1 MAQEIR
7 DVVFNIQVRTED
19 GTVKIEGLTKGFVK
33 AETAFKKMQTTL
45 KSTNEAI
52 KGAGISTG
60 LANTA
65 VLEFGRTVSD
75 APYGIQ
81 GMGNNISQLAS
92 VLGEMAQQA
101 KEGGSV
107 IGSLRQ
113 AFTGPLGIV
122 VAIQLAV
129 AGIEMFSRTLRG
141 AKKETEDFKKS
152 IDEINESYNNQQAVL
167 EALGRAAIY
176 SPEARQAFADNM
188 KEVREYLEAAAT
200 VGDITPDVIDEA
212 IRLGINLLEARRE
225 ATIAEKEYYNLIKD
239 TTLTEQERITAG
251 TELAEVFA
259 KVTAA
264 ENALI
269 LKKQE
274 DVVVTDEIIEQTR
287 KQVKEVENLQK
298 ISFALGKDTDGET
311 IFESLFPLI
320 RDDEG
325 NIVDV
330 VGGQAARRLIKIGE
344 KSVSEFQK
352 WAKETEAGREAGE
365 EDWLL
370 RKIGLTPDQFAEKA
384 KMIEQGLNA
393 AFDLVDSRF
402 ERELALEKN
411 KTTALNDQL
420 RLRLRN
426 EQLTAEE
433 RDKINQQISN
443 NEADLVKRQ
452 NEIEKK
458 RFQLNKAQGISNAI
472 INTSVAVSK
481 VLPNLPLAAFVGALG
496 AAQVATIAS
505 QAFVQNPSPNPN
517 LVSQR
522 GSGPAESQGPA
533 FNIVGASGQS
543 QLAQAIAAQQ
553 RDPVRAYVVAGEVTT
568 AQSLERN
575 KIQEASI

>member
-19 GTVKIEGLTKGFVK
+19 GAVKIDGLTKGFVK

-45 KSTNEAI
+45 NSTNEAI

-65 VLEFGRTVSD
+65 ILEFGRTVSD

-92 VLGEMAQQA
+92 IFGQMAQAA
-101 KEGGSV
+101 KESGDS
-107 IGSLRQ
+107 IQKALRT
-113 AFTGPLGIV
+113 AFFGPLGII
-122 VAIQLAV
+122 VAVQVAV
-129 AGIEMFSRTLRG
+129 AGIELLYRTLRKG
-141 AKKETEDFKKS
+141 KKEAEDFKKS
-152 IDEINESYNNQQAVL
+152 VDQINESYNNQQAIL
-167 EALGRAAIY
+167 GALGSAALF
-176 SPEARQAFADNM
+176 SPEARQTFAENM
-188 KEVREYLEAAAT
+188 KEIKEYLEAAET
-200 VGDITPDVIDEA
+200 VGEITPQVIDEA
-212 IRLGINLLEARRE
+212 IRLGVNLLEARRK
-225 ATIAEKEYYNLIKD
+225 AAIAEKEYLELIKD
-239 TTLTEQERITAG
+239 PNNDRVAAGIKLAGVLKELTD
-251 TELAEVFA
+251 
-259 KVTAA
+259 A

-274 DVVVTDEIIEQTR
+274 DVVVTDKIIEQTR
-287 KQVKEVENLQK
+287 EQVKEVDELQR
-298 ISFALGKDTDGET
+298 ISFALGRDVNGKT
-311 IFESLFPLI
+311 IFENLFPLL
-320 RDDEG
+320 RDKEG
-325 NIVDV
+325 NVIDV
-330 VGGQAARRLIKIGE
+330 VAGQTTKRLIKIGE
-344 KSVSEFQK
+344 KSVAEFQE
-352 WAKETEAGREAGE
+352 WAKQTQAGREGGQ

-370 RKIGLTPDQFAEKA
+370 RKIGLTPEQFAEKA
-384 KMIEQGLNA
+384 EMIQQGLNA
-393 AFDLVDSRF
+393 AFDLVDARF

-481 VLPNLPLAAFVGALG
+481 VLPNIPLAAFVGALG

-517 LVSQR
+517 LVSQ
-522 GSGPAESQGPA
+522 GSSGPAESQSPA